1 MLRKLL
7 NTVCIIA
14 IIYLAQ
20 AGFSGCIKEYSF
32 EGGQPIN
39 NPIPIPDTAVR
50 PGISFPF
57 CAGCRNMDDF
67 NLTGWSFKYDTSI
80 LCGTV
85 TDAVITPGRNGFT
98 FFGPSSCSR
107 DTGLVMTVFL
117 DSGALDSDKFNVTPN
132 RVSLE
137 YYDNTTHS
145 DIFVS
150 SRLFSLSFTID
161 TYEHATGIANGRFS
175 GNVKT
180 KDSTVAAIKDGKF
193 KIKLKR

>member
-7 NTVCIIA
+7 NIVCIIV

-32 EGGQPIN
+32 EGERPIN
-39 NPIPIPDTAVR
+39 NTIPIPGTTVKPR
-50 PGISFPF
+50 ISFPF
-57 CAGCRNMDDF
+57 CAGCRNIDDF
-67 NLTGWSFKYDTSI
+67 ILTGWSFKYDTSI

-85 TDAVITPGRNGFT
+85 TDAVITPDRNGFT
-98 FFGPSSCSR
+98 FFGPSACSR

-117 DSGALDSDKFNVTPN
+117 NSGALDSDKFNVTPN
-132 RVSLE
+132 RVALE

-150 SRLFSLSFTID
+150 SRLSVSFTID
-161 TYEHATGIANGRFS
+161 TYEHATGMANGRFS
-175 GNVKT
+175 GNVRT
-180 KDSTVAAIKDGKF
+180 KDSTVVAIMDGKF
-193 KIKLKR
+193 KIKLSR